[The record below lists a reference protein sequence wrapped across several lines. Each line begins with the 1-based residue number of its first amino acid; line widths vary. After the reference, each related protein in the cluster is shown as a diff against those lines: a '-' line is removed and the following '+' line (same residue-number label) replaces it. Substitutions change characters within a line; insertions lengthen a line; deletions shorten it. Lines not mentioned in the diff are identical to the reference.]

1 MILPTIIVYL
11 ALRLSFLPGLWF
23 RPAFEYNTLFLSLET
38 WPRGGGGD
46 KKQFVTT
53 STDGGKTFSSPIQA
67 QAPGSDSSEGVITAV
82 STVGH

>member
-1 MILPTIIVYL
+1 MILPTIIVNL

-38 WPRGGGGD
+38 WPRGGED
-46 KKQFVTT
+46 KKQFVTI